1 MLKRLRSLT
10 LCLVERGN
18 RRSGNRQVRK
28 EEKYIRNRVEI
39 FVVWFKRNRV
49 EQKLRLFS
57 LKERKG
63 KKLDNQEIYHF
74 SDFTFTY
81 VVIIFDL

>member
-1 MLKRLRSLT
+1 M
-10 LCLVERGN
+10 
-18 RRSGNRQVRK
+18 
-28 EEKYIRNRVEI
+28 
-39 FVVWFKRNRV
+39 
-49 EQKLRLFS
+49 LFS

-81 VVIIFDL
+81 VVIIFYL

>member
-1 MLKRLRSLT
+1 MIPLAPNVVSVRVCRA
-10 LCLVERGN
+10 EAWRR

-63 KKLDNQEIYHF
+63 KKLDN
-74 SDFTFTY
+74 
-81 VVIIFDL
+81 

>member
-63 KKLDNQEIYHF
+63 LYSFIFLTSLFLMLD
-74 SDFTFTY
+74 
-81 VVIIFDL
+81 VV